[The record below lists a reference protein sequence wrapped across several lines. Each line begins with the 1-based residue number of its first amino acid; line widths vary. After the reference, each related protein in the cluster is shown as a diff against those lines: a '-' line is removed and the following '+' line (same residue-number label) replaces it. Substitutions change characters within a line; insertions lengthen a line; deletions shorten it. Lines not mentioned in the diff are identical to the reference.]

1 MKQIIQLLKAGF
13 ESSCYKTPEFT
24 SFARKF
30 KNAIKKELATI
41 GAELTAYS
49 VGHFYV
55 SGFFR
60 INTMKGQECYYFSL
74 SDVRGS
80 EFTSQHNMLYRTAK
94 DEKDYTGGG
103 NEYVRIEDGMAKK
116 MSLANCIVV

>member
-1 MKQIIQLLKAGF
+1 MKQIIQLLQAGF
-13 ESSCYKTPEFT
+13 ESSSGRTPEFS

-30 KNAIKKELATI
+30 KSAIKKELATI
-41 GAELTAYS
+41 EAELTAYS

-60 INTMKGQECYYFSL
+60 VRSMQGDSCYYFSL
-74 SDVRGS
+74 SDVRGGEYVS
-80 EFTSQHNMLYRTAK
+80 DHKMLYRTAK

-103 NEYVRIEDGMAKK
+103 NQYIIIGEGMAKK
-116 MSLANCIVV
+116 MVFTNWVLK

>member
-1 MKQIIQLLKAGF
+1 MKQIIQLLKSGF
-13 ESSCYKTPEFT
+13 ESSCYKTPEFS
-24 SFARKF
+24 SFSRKF
-30 KNAIKKELATI
+30 KNAMKKELATI

-60 INTMKGQECYYFSL
+60 IGEKCYYFSL
-74 SDVRGS
+74 SDVRGGEFVS
-80 EFTSQHNMLYRTAK
+80 EHKMLYRTAK

-103 NEYVRIEDGMAKK
+103 NCYVTIEEGMAQK
-116 MSLANCIVV
+116 MRLV